1 MKQERTDRRV
11 KYTKMVLRQSLLEL
25 LEEQPISKLT
35 VTDLCARADVNRNTF
50 YAHYQSPFDLLM
62 QIEDEL
68 YEEIM
73 RSVERSLSARTMSTF
88 LLEVCQSIEANG
100 DLCRLLV
107 SEHGDKDFLR
117 RVMQVAH
124 DWSIAEWSARP
135 GDLDREGM
143 ELLYSFAANG
153 SIAVIE
159 GWIKSNMQK
168 SPQEIATL
176 IEKMTRSG
184 QAAFFPSSSDIM

>member
-1 MKQERTDRRV
+1 MKKEKADRRV

-25 LEEQPISKLT
+25 LQEQPITKLT

-50 YAHYQSPFDLLM
+50 YSHYESPFDLLM

-73 RSVERSLSARTMSTF
+73 RSVERSLSTRTVSTF
-88 LLEVCQSIEANG
+88 LLEVCQSIQANG
-100 DLCRLLV
+100 DLCRILM
-107 SEHGDKDFLR
+107 SEHGDKEFLR
-117 RVMQVAH
+117 RIMHVAH
-124 DWSIAEWSARP
+124 EWSMTQWSAQP
-135 GDLDREGM
+135 SDLDREGM
-143 ELLYSFAANG
+143 ELLYAFAANG

-159 GWIKSNMQK
+159 GWIKTGMQK

-176 IEKMTRSG
+176 IEKMTHSG
-184 QAAFFPSSSDIM
+184 QQAFFS

>member
-1 MKQERTDRRV
+1 MKQEKTDRRV

-25 LEEQPISKLT
+25 LREQPISKLT
-35 VTDLCARADVNRNTF
+35 VTDICARADVNRNTF
-50 YAHYQSPFDLLM
+50 YSHYESPFDLLM

-73 RSVERSLSARTMSTF
+73 HSVERSLSARTVGTF

-100 DLCRLLV
+100 DLCRILM
-107 SEHGDKDFLR
+107 SEHGDKEFLKR
-117 RVMQVAH
+117 IMQVAH
-124 DWSIAEWSARP
+124 DWSIAEWSAQP
-135 GDLDREGM
+135 NALDREGM
-143 ELLYSFAANG
+143 ELLYAFAANG

-159 GWIKSNMQK
+159 GWIKTGLQK

-176 IEKMTRSG
+176 IEKVTRGG
-184 QAAFFPSSSDIM
+184 QAAFFKFS

>member
-1 MKQERTDRRV
+1 MKQEKTDRRI

-25 LEEQPISKLT
+25 LEEQPISKVT

-50 YAHYQSPFDLLM
+50 YSHYQSPFHLLM

-73 RSVERSLSARTMSTF
+73 RSVERSLSALTLHTF
-88 LLEVCQSIEANG
+88 LLEVCQSIAANG
-100 DLCRLLV
+100 DLCRILL
-107 SEHGDKDFLR
+107 SEHGDKEFLR

-124 DWSIAEWSARP
+124 DWSIAEWSAQP
-135 GDLDREGM
+135 STLDREGM

-159 GWIKSNMQK
+159 GWIKSGMQK

-176 IEKMTRSG
+176 IENMTRSG
-184 QAAFFPSSSDIM
+184 QAAFFPSSRDNM